1 MKRRNMKVKS
11 FALALTAA
19 LLMTGCGGSS
29 MEMAADTASTTTSY
43 YNTESNYKSNDIY
56 VTETAAEEAIEA
68 EAPAAPAEGGS
79 DIEVKKTERKLIKNV
94 DLYVET
100 ETFDELLVTIDNKTD
115 SLGGYIE
122 SSYTYNGSSYY
133 GGGRRNASLTI
144 RIPAE
149 KLDEFLSTVAEV
161 SNVTSRNE
169 RVSDVTLQYVDLE
182 SHKKTLQAE
191 QERLL
196 ELLEQAETIED
207 IIALEG
213 RLSEVR
219 YQIESMESQLR
230 TFDNQVDYST
240 VFLEIEEVNK
250 ITPVKEQ
257 TIGEK
262 IVTGFTENL
271 YDVGEGLLDFVIW
284 FITHIPGLVV
294 WAVVILIV
302 VLIIKGIRKRHQ
314 KKKLKKQL
322 MAQQAGMQTQAAA
335 LGQTKADESK
345 TEGKA

>member
-1 MKRRNMKVKS
+1 MI
-11 FALALTAA
+11 LAAA
-19 LLMTGCGGSS
+19 MLMTGCGGAS
-29 MEMAADTASTTTSY
+29 EMAADTATTTEAY
-43 YNTESNYKSNDIY
+43 YDGGNYKSNDIY
-56 VTETAAEEAIEA
+56 VTEAAAEEAIEYEVA
-68 EAPAAPAEGGS
+68 EAPAAGEAGEAV
-79 DIEVKKTERKLIKNV
+79 EVKNTERKLIKNV
-94 DLYVET
+94 DLNVET
-100 ETFDELLVTIDNKTD
+100 ETFDELLVTVESKTEG
-115 SLGGYIE
+115 LGGYIE

-169 RVSDVTLQYVDLE
+169 RVEDVTLQYVDLD

-191 QERLL
+191 QDRLL
-196 ELLEQAETIED
+196 ELLEEAETIAD

-230 TFDNQVDYST
+230 TYDNQVNYST
-240 VFLEIEEVNK
+240 VYLEIEEVNK

-257 TIGEK
+257 SIGEK

-271 YDVGEGLLDFVIW
+271 YDVGEGLLDFGIW
-284 FITHIPGLVV
+284 FITHIPSLVV
-294 WAVVILIV
+294 WAMVIFII
-302 VLIIKGIRKRHQ
+302 VLIIKGIRRHHQ
-314 KKKLKKQL
+314 KRKLKKQL
-322 MAQQAGMQTQAAA
+322 MQQPAEGQAKAAGVQEAKQVKDAAA
-335 LGQTKADESK
+335 EKKQ
-345 TEGKA
+345 